1 MAKIAEE
8 LILYDRFSNTF
19 TSYIKQAE
27 TAANATKAARTA
39 TQQMEQA
46 QKAASASTDAL
57 SGSLESLVG
66 GYLGLQ
72 GLRSVLNL
80 SDTIT
85 ATTARLDMM
94 NDGLQTTAE
103 LNSMIWQ
110 SAQRARG
117 AYAGTASFVAQLG
130 NLAGNAFSSNAEIV
144 AFAEQINK
152 QIALSGTSAAG
163 ASAAILQLTQGL
175 SSGVLRGEEL
185 NSVLEQTP
193 MIAKTIADYMGVTT
207 GEMRELAS
215 QGAVTA
221 EVVKNAMFAAADET
235 NAKFEQMPMTWGQ
248 VWTQMQNMAIK
259 ALDPVL
265 QAVSWAANNMD
276 MLTPIILGVA
286 AALGVYAAAMA
297 ISTAATWLGVA
308 ANRAFIAQ
316 LMKNPFLW
324 IAVAIGFVV
333 AAIYQWIQ
341 AVGGL
346 EVAWLIAKDTVL
358 SAWEELQYGA
368 QSVATGVANWMSQM
382 AINVINAVNAMVN
395 GAIDGINGLI
405 GHVNAIVGT
414 SFGTIDHVTIGASRK
429 LSLYAEMSDRN
440 ANLYAVRGQFDA
452 AQRAREAEI
461 RAKQAAIAQ
470 STIPQNPVGYT
481 PYGNLANQMTDIG
494 KSVKSIEKSVSMS
507 EEDIKSLVDAA
518 ERRYVANVNLTSQT
532 PIINVN
538 GANTGRTAQDRQ
550 AIADAVQYVLM
561 EQLASGGV
569 RATSRP

>member
-1 MAKIAEE
+1 MAIAYYGDRISPHMTDTPEGF
-8 LILYDRFSNTF
+8 LICHDVPIARTGPQDYLAREMMLDGDPERVVTVQRYPEDVFEAATLASFEGKPICDGHPPENVGPENYAAYTKGHVQNVRRDGDYIVADLYINDANLANEVRNNVKREVSCGYLCNYVPDGAGYKQSRIRGI

-46 QKAASASTDAL
+46 QKAASASTDTL
-57 SGSLESLVG
+57 SRSLKSLVG

-110 SAQRARG
+110 SAQRTRG

-152 QIALSGTSAAG
+152 QIALSGTSTAG

-175 SSGVLRGEEL
+175 SSGALRGEEL

-235 NAKFEQMPMTWGQ
+235 NAKFEQTPYTWSQ
-248 VWTQMQNMAIK
+248 VWTQAQNIMIQAFQP
-259 ALDPVL
+259 ALDMVGQMSDWL
-265 QAVSWAANNMD
+265 GNNMD
-276 MLTPIILGVA
+276 TAIAAFYGLA
-286 AALGVYAAAMA
+286 AAVAVY
-297 ISTAATWLGVA
+297 TAATWLASA
-308 ANRAFIAQ
+308 ANRKFIAN

-346 EVAWLIAKDTVL
+346 EAAWLIAKDTVL

-405 GHVNAIVGT
+405 GHVNATTATVPAGP
-414 SFGTIDHVTIGASRK
+414 AP
-429 LSLYAEMSDRN
+429 LSLSPPP
-440 ANLYAVRGQFDA
+440 
-452 AQRAREAEI
+452 
-461 RAKQAAIAQ
+461 
-470 STIPQNPVGYT
+470 ST
-481 PYGNLANQMTDIG
+481 
-494 KSVKSIEKSVSMS
+494 
-507 EEDIKSLVDAA
+507 
-518 ERRYVANVNLTSQT
+518 
-532 PIINVN
+532 
-538 GANTGRTAQDRQ
+538 
-550 AIADAVQYVLM
+550 
-561 EQLASGGV
+561 
-569 RATSRP
+569 

>member
-57 SGSLESLVG
+57 SGSLKSLVG
-66 GYLGLQ
+66 GYLGLH

-175 SSGVLRGEEL
+175 SSGALRGEEL

-193 MIAKTIADYMGVTT
+193 MIAQTIAGYMGVTT

-215 QGAVTA
+215 EGAVTA

-235 NAKFEQMPMTWGQ
+235 NAKFEQMPYTWSQ
-248 VWTQMQNMAIK
+248 VWTQAQNIMIQAFQP
-259 ALDPVL
+259 ALDMVG
-265 QAVSWAANNMD
+265 QMSDWIGNNMD
-276 MLTPIILGVA
+276 TAIAAFYGLA
-286 AALGVYAAAMA
+286 AAVAVY
-297 ISTAATWLGVA
+297 TAATWLASA
-308 ANRAFIAQ
+308 ANRAFIAS
-316 LMKNPFLW
+316 LMSNPFLW

-395 GAIDGINGLI
+395 GAIDGINWLI
-405 GHVNAIVGT
+405 GHANAIVGT

-470 STIPQNPVGYT
+470 SAIPQNPVGYT
-481 PYGNLANQMTDIG
+481 PYDNLTNQMTDIG

-569 RATSRP
+569 RATSKP

>member
-46 QKAASASTDAL
+46 QKAASASTDTL
-57 SGSLESLVG
+57 SRSLKSLVG

-152 QIALSGTSAAG
+152 QIALSGTSTAG

-175 SSGVLRGEEL
+175 SSGALRGEEL

-235 NAKFEQMPMTWGQ
+235 NAKFEQMPYTWSQ
-248 VWTQMQNMAIK
+248 VWTQARNIMIQAFQP
-259 ALDPVL
+259 ALDMVG
-265 QAVSWAANNMD
+265 QMSDWIGNNMD
-276 MLTPIILGVA
+276 TAIAAFYGLA
-286 AALGVYAAAMA
+286 AAVAVY
-297 ISTAATWLGVA
+297 TAATWLASA
-308 ANRAFIAQ
+308 ANRAFIAS
-316 LMKNPFLW
+316 LMSNPFLW

-346 EVAWLIAKDTVL
+346 EAAWLIAKDTVL

-470 STIPQNPVGYT
+470 SAIPQNPVGYT
-481 PYGNLANQMTDIG
+481 PYDNLTNQMTDIG

-532 PIINVN
+532 PVINIT
-538 GANTGRTAQDRQ
+538 GANTGNTAADRQ

>member
-46 QKAASASTDAL
+46 QKAASASTDTL
-57 SGSLESLVG
+57 SRSLESLVG

-215 QGAVTA
+215 EGALTA
-221 EVVKNAMFAAADET
+221 DVVKNAMFAAADET
-235 NAKFEQMPMTWGQ
+235 NAKFEQMPYTWSQ
-248 VWTQMQNMAIK
+248 VWTQAQNIMIQAFQP
-259 ALDPVL
+259 ALDMVG
-265 QAVSWAANNMD
+265 QMSDWIGNNMD
-276 MLTPIILGVA
+276 TAVA
-286 AALGVYAAAMA
+286 AFYGLAAAVA
-297 ISTAATWLGVA
+297 AYTVATWLASA
-308 ANRAFIAQ
+308 ANRAFIAS
-316 LMKNPFLW
+316 LMSNPFLW

-470 STIPQNPVGYT
+470 SAIPQNPVGYT
-481 PYGNLANQMTDIG
+481 PYDNLTNQMTDIG

-507 EEDIKSLVDAA
+507 DEDIKSLVDMA

-569 RATSRP
+569 RATSMP

>member
-46 QKAASASTDAL
+46 QKAASASTDTL
-57 SGSLESLVG
+57 SRSLKSLVG

-152 QIALSGTSAAG
+152 QIALSGTSTAG

-235 NAKFEQMPMTWGQ
+235 NAKFEQMPYTWSQ
-248 VWTQMQNMAIK
+248 VWTQAQNIMIQAFQP
-259 ALDPVL
+259 ALDMVG
-265 QAVSWAANNMD
+265 QMSDWIGNNMD
-276 MLTPIILGVA
+276 TAIAAFYGLA
-286 AALGVYAAAMA
+286 AAVAVY
-297 ISTAATWLGVA
+297 TAATWLASA
-308 ANRAFIAQ
+308 ANRAFIAS
-316 LMKNPFLW
+316 LMSNPFLW

-346 EVAWLIAKDTVL
+346 EAAWLIAKDTVL

-470 STIPQNPVGYT
+470 SAAPQNPVGYT
-481 PYGNLANQMTDIG
+481 PYDNLANQMTDIG

>member
-46 QKAASASTDAL
+46 QKAASASTDTL
-57 SGSLESLVG
+57 SRSLKSLVG

-152 QIALSGTSAAG
+152 QIALSGTSAVG

-175 SSGVLRGEEL
+175 SSGALRGEEL

-193 MIAKTIADYMGVTT
+193 MIAQTIAGYMGVTT

-235 NAKFEQMPMTWGQ
+235 NAKFEQMPYTWSQ
-248 VWTQMQNMAIK
+248 VWTQAQNIMIQAFQP
-259 ALDPVL
+259 ALDMVG
-265 QAVSWAANNMD
+265 QMSDWIGNNMD
-276 MLTPIILGVA
+276 TAIAAFYGLA
-286 AALGVYAAAMA
+286 AAVAVY
-297 ISTAATWLGVA
+297 TAATWLASA
-308 ANRAFIAQ
+308 ANRAFIAS
-316 LMKNPFLW
+316 LMSNPFLW

-346 EVAWLIAKDTVL
+346 EAAWLIAKDTVL

-429 LSLYAEMSDRN
+429 LSLYAEISDRN

-452 AQRAREAEI
+452 VQRAREAEI

-470 STIPQNPVGYT
+470 SAAPQNPVGYT
-481 PYGNLANQMTDIG
+481 PYDNLTNQMTDIG

-532 PIINVN
+532 PVINIT
-538 GANTGRTAQDRQ
+538 GANTGNTAADRQ

>member
-46 QKAASASTDAL
+46 QKAASASTDTL
-57 SGSLESLVG
+57 SRSLKSLAG

-175 SSGVLRGEEL
+175 SSGALRGEEL

-235 NAKFEQMPMTWGQ
+235 NAKFEQMPMTWSQ

-259 ALDPVL
+259 ALEPVL
-265 QAVSWAANNMD
+265 GAVS
-276 MLTPIILGVA
+276 
-286 AALGVYAAAMA
+286 
-297 ISTAATWLGVA
+297 
-308 ANRAFIAQ
+308 
-316 LMKNPFLW
+316 
-324 IAVAIGFVV
+324 
-333 AAIYQWIQ
+333 
-341 AVGGL
+341 
-346 EVAWLIAKDTVL
+346 
-358 SAWEELQYGA
+358 
-368 QSVATGVANWMSQM
+368 
-382 AINVINAVNAMVN
+382 
-395 GAIDGINGLI
+395 
-405 GHVNAIVGT
+405 
-414 SFGTIDHVTIGASRK
+414 
-429 LSLYAEMSDRN
+429 
-440 ANLYAVRGQFDA
+440 
-452 AQRAREAEI
+452 
-461 RAKQAAIAQ
+461 
-470 STIPQNPVGYT
+470 
-481 PYGNLANQMTDIG
+481 
-494 KSVKSIEKSVSMS
+494 
-507 EEDIKSLVDAA
+507 
-518 ERRYVANVNLTSQT
+518 
-532 PIINVN
+532 
-538 GANTGRTAQDRQ
+538 
-550 AIADAVQYVLM
+550 
-561 EQLASGGV
+561 
-569 RATSRP
+569 

>member
-46 QKAASASTDAL
+46 QKAASASTDTL
-57 SGSLESLVG
+57 SRSLKSLAG

-85 ATTARLDMM
+85 AATARLDMM

-152 QIALSGTSAAG
+152 QIALSGTSTAG

-175 SSGVLRGEEL
+175 SSGALRGEEL

-207 GEMRELAS
+207 GEMREMAS

-235 NAKFEQMPMTWGQ
+235 NAKFEQMPYTWSQ
-248 VWTQMQNMAIK
+248 VWTQAQNIMIQAFQP
-259 ALDPVL
+259 ALDMVG
-265 QAVSWAANNMD
+265 QMSDWIGNNMD
-276 MLTPIILGVA
+276 TAIAAFYGLA
-286 AALGVYAAAMA
+286 AAVAVY
-297 ISTAATWLGVA
+297 TAATWLASA
-308 ANRAFIAQ
+308 ANRAFIAS
-316 LMKNPFLW
+316 LMSNPFLW

-470 STIPQNPVGYT
+470 SAIPQNPVGYT
-481 PYGNLANQMTDIG
+481 PYDNLTNQMTDIG

-507 EEDIKSLVDAA
+507 DEDIKSLVDMA

-532 PIINVN
+532 PVINIT
-538 GANTGRTAQDRQ
+538 GANTGNTAADRQ

>member
-1 MAKIAEE
+1 MAKITEE

-46 QKAASASTDAL
+46 QKAASASTDTL
-57 SGSLESLVG
+57 SRSLKSLVG

-152 QIALSGTSAAG
+152 QIALSGTSTAG

-175 SSGVLRGEEL
+175 SSGALRGEEL

-193 MIAKTIADYMGVTT
+193 MIAKTIADYMGMTT

-235 NAKFEQMPMTWGQ
+235 NAKFEQMPYTWSQ
-248 VWTQMQNMAIK
+248 VWTQAQNIMIQAFQP
-259 ALDPVL
+259 ALDMVG
-265 QAVSWAANNMD
+265 QMSDWIGNNMD
-276 MLTPIILGVA
+276 TAIAAFYGLA
-286 AALGVYAAAMA
+286 AAVAVY
-297 ISTAATWLGVA
+297 TAATWLGVA
-308 ANRAFIAQ
+308 ANRAFIAR

-324 IAVAIGFVV
+324 IAVAIGFMVY
-333 AAIYQWIQ
+333 AIYEGIQ

-346 EVAWLIAKDTVL
+346 EAAWLIAKDSILT
-358 SAWEELQYGA
+358 AWEDLQYGA

-470 STIPQNPVGYT
+470 SAIPQNPVGYT
-481 PYGNLANQMTDIG
+481 PYDNLTNQMTDIG

-532 PIINVN
+532 PVINIT
-538 GANTGRTAQDRQ
+538 GANTGNTAADRQ

>member
-57 SGSLESLVG
+57 SGSLKSLVG

-117 AYAGTASFVAQLG
+117 AYAGTASFIAQLG

-175 SSGVLRGEEL
+175 SSGALRGEEL

-235 NAKFEQMPMTWGQ
+235 NAKFEQMPYTWSQ
-248 VWTQMQNMAIK
+248 VWTQAQNIMIQAFQP
-259 ALDPVL
+259 ALDMVG
-265 QAVSWAANNMD
+265 QMSDWIGNNMD
-276 MLTPIILGVA
+276 TAIAAFYGLA
-286 AALGVYAAAMA
+286 AAVAVY
-297 ISTAATWLGVA
+297 TAATWLASA
-308 ANRAFIAQ
+308 ANRAFIAS
-316 LMKNPFLW
+316 LMSNPFLW

-368 QSVATGVANWMSQM
+368 QPVATGVANWMSQM

-452 AQRAREAEI
+452 VQRAREAEI

-470 STIPQNPVGYT
+470 SAAPQNPVGYT
-481 PYGNLANQMTDIG
+481 PYDNLTNRVTDIG

-532 PIINVN
+532 PVINIT
-538 GANTGRTAQDRQ
+538 GANTGNTAADRQ

>member
-46 QKAASASTDAL
+46 QKAASASTDTL
-57 SGSLESLVG
+57 SRSLKSLVG

-110 SAQRARG
+110 SAQRTRG

-152 QIALSGTSAAG
+152 QIALSGTSAVG
-163 ASAAILQLTQGL
+163 TSAAILQLTQGL

-215 QGAVTA
+215 EGALTA
-221 EVVKNAMFAAADET
+221 DVVKNAMFAAADET
-235 NAKFEQMPMTWGQ
+235 NAKFEQMPYTWSQ
-248 VWTQMQNMAIK
+248 VWTQAQNIMIQAFQP
-259 ALDPVL
+259 ALDMVG
-265 QAVSWAANNMD
+265 QMSDWIGNNMD
-276 MLTPIILGVA
+276 TAIAVFYGLAAAVA
-286 AALGVYAAAMA
+286 AYAVAQWIATGAAK
-297 ISTAATWLGVA
+297 
-308 ANRAFIAQ
+308 AFFAS
-316 LMKNPFLW
+316 LVKNPFLW
-324 IAVAIGFVV
+324 IAVLIGFVV

-461 RAKQAAIAQ
+461 RAKQAASAQ
-470 STIPQNPVGYT
+470 SAAPQTPPGYT
-481 PYGNLANQMTDIG
+481 PYDEMANQMMDIG

-532 PIINVN
+532 PVINIT
-538 GANTGRTAQDRQ
+538 GANTGNTAADRQ

>member
-57 SGSLESLVG
+57 SGSLKSLAG

-175 SSGVLRGEEL
+175 SSGALRGEEL

-215 QGAVTA
+215 EGALTA
-221 EVVKNAMFAAADET
+221 DVVKNAMFAAADET
-235 NAKFEQMPMTWGQ
+235 NAKFEQTPMTWGQ
-248 VWTQMQNMAIK
+248 VWTQAQNIMIQAFQP
-259 ALDPVL
+259 ALDMVG
-265 QAVSWAANNMD
+265 QMSNWIGNNMD
-276 MLTPIILGVA
+276 TAIAAFYGIA
-286 AALGVYAAAMA
+286 AAVAVY
-297 ISTAATWLGVA
+297 TAATWLASA

-324 IAVAIGFVV
+324 IAVAIGFMVY
-333 AAIYQWIQ
+333 AIYEGIQ

-346 EVAWLIAKDTVL
+346 EAAWLIAKDSILT
-358 SAWEELQYGA
+358 AWEDLQYGA
-368 QSVATGVANWMSQM
+368 QSFATGVANWMSQM

-405 GHVNAIVGT
+405 KGVNAIVGT

-452 AQRAREAEI
+452 VQRAREAEI

-470 STIPQNPVGYT
+470 SAAPQNPVGYT
-481 PYGNLANQMTDIG
+481 PYDNLTNQVTDIG

-532 PIINVN
+532 PVINIT
-538 GANTGRTAQDRQ
+538 GANTGNTAADRQ

-569 RATSRP
+569 RATSKP

>member
-57 SGSLESLVG
+57 SRSLKSLVG

-152 QIALSGTSAAG
+152 QIALSGTSTAG

-175 SSGVLRGEEL
+175 SSGALRGEEL

-235 NAKFEQMPMTWGQ
+235 NAKFEQMPYTWSQ
-248 VWTQMQNMAIK
+248 VWTQAQNIMIQAFQP
-259 ALDPVL
+259 ALDMVG
-265 QAVSWAANNMD
+265 QMSDWIGNNMD
-276 MLTPIILGVA
+276 TAIAAFYGLA
-286 AALGVYAAAMA
+286 AAVAVY
-297 ISTAATWLGVA
+297 TAATWLASA
-308 ANRAFIAQ
+308 ANRAFIAS
-316 LMKNPFLW
+316 LMSNPFLW

-346 EVAWLIAKDTVL
+346 EAAWLIAKDTVL

-429 LSLYAEMSDRN
+429 LSLYAEMSVRN

-470 STIPQNPVGYT
+470 SAAPQNPVGYT
-481 PYGNLANQMTDIG
+481 PYDNLANQMTDIG

>member
-57 SGSLESLVG
+57 SGSLKSLVG

-85 ATTARLDMM
+85 AATARLDMM

-175 SSGVLRGEEL
+175 SSGALRGEEL

-235 NAKFEQMPMTWGQ
+235 NAKFEQMPYTWSQ
-248 VWTQMQNMAIK
+248 VWTQAQNIMIQAFQP
-259 ALDPVL
+259 ALDMVG
-265 QAVSWAANNMD
+265 QMSDWIGNNMD
-276 MLTPIILGVA
+276 TAIAAFYGLA
-286 AALGVYAAAMA
+286 AAVAVY
-297 ISTAATWLGVA
+297 TAATWLASA
-308 ANRAFIAQ
+308 ANRAFS
-316 LMKNPFLW
+316 NPFLW

-452 AQRAREAEI
+452 VQRAREAEI
-461 RAKQAAIAQ
+461 RAKQAASAQ
-470 STIPQNPVGYT
+470 SAAPQNPIGYT
-481 PYGNLANQMTDIG
+481 PYDNLTNQVTDIG

-532 PIINVN
+532 PVINIT
-538 GANTGRTAQDRQ
+538 GANTGNTAADRQ

>member
-57 SGSLESLVG
+57 SRSLESLVG

-175 SSGVLRGEEL
+175 SSGALRGEEL

-235 NAKFEQMPMTWGQ
+235 NAKFEQMPYTWSQ
-248 VWTQMQNMAIK
+248 VWTQAQNIMIQAFQP
-259 ALDPVL
+259 ALDMVG
-265 QAVSWAANNMD
+265 QMSDWIGNNMD
-276 MLTPIILGVA
+276 TAVA
-286 AALGVYAAAMA
+286 AFYGLAAAVA
-297 ISTAATWLGVA
+297 AYTVATWLASA
-308 ANRAFIAQ
+308 ANRAFIAS
-316 LMKNPFLW
+316 LMSNPFLW

-452 AQRAREAEI
+452 VQRAREAEI

-470 STIPQNPVGYT
+470 SAIPQNPVGYT
-481 PYGNLANQMTDIG
+481 PYDNLTNQMTDIG

-507 EEDIKSLVDAA
+507 DEDIKSLVDMA

-532 PIINVN
+532 PVINIT
-538 GANTGRTAQDRQ
+538 GANTGNTAADRQ

-569 RATSRP
+569 RATSMP

>member
-46 QKAASASTDAL
+46 QKAASASTDTL
-57 SGSLESLVG
+57 SRSLKSLVG

-152 QIALSGTSAAG
+152 QIALSGTSAVG

-175 SSGVLRGEEL
+175 SSGALRGEEL

-193 MIAKTIADYMGVTT
+193 MIAQTIAGYMGVTT

-235 NAKFEQMPMTWGQ
+235 NAKFEQMPYTWSQ
-248 VWTQMQNMAIK
+248 VGTQAQNIMIQAFQP
-259 ALDPVL
+259 ALDMVGRM
-265 QAVSWAANNMD
+265 SDWIGNNMD
-276 MLTPIILGVA
+276 TAIAVFYGLA
-286 AALGVYAAAMA
+286 AAVAVYAVAQWIATGAAK
-297 ISTAATWLGVA
+297 
-308 ANRAFIAQ
+308 AFFASLVQ
-316 LMKNPFLW
+316 NPFLW
-324 IAVAIGFVV
+324 IAVLIGFVV

-470 STIPQNPVGYT
+470 SAAPQDPVGYT
-481 PYGNLANQMTDIG
+481 PCDNLANQMTDIG

-532 PIINVN
+532 PVINIT
-538 GANTGRTAQDRQ
+538 GANTGNTAADRQ

>member
-46 QKAASASTDAL
+46 QKAASASTDTL
-57 SGSLESLVG
+57 SRSLKSLVG

-152 QIALSGTSAAG
+152 QIALSGTSTAG

-175 SSGVLRGEEL
+175 SSGALRGEEL

-235 NAKFEQMPMTWGQ
+235 NAKFDQMPYTWSQ
-248 VWTQMQNMAIK
+248 VWTQAQNIMIQAFQP
-259 ALDPVL
+259 ALDMVG
-265 QAVSWAANNMD
+265 QMSDWIGNNMD
-276 MLTPIILGVA
+276 TAIAAFYGLA
-286 AALGVYAAAMA
+286 AAVAVY
-297 ISTAATWLGVA
+297 TAATWLASA
-308 ANRAFIAQ
+308 ANRAFIAN
-316 LMKNPFLW
+316 LMSNPFLW

-346 EVAWLIAKDTVL
+346 EAAWLIAKDTVL

-470 STIPQNPVGYT
+470 SAAPQNPVGYT
-481 PYGNLANQMTDIG
+481 PYDNLANQMTDIG

-532 PIINVN
+532 PVIHIT
-538 GANTGRTAQDRQ
+538 GANTGNTAADRQ

>member
-46 QKAASASTDAL
+46 QKAASASTDTL
-57 SGSLESLVG
+57 SRSLKSLVG

-152 QIALSGTSAAG
+152 QIALSGTSTAG

-175 SSGVLRGEEL
+175 SSGALRGEEL

-193 MIAKTIADYMGVTT
+193 MIAQTIAGYMGVTT

-215 QGAVTA
+215 EGAVTA

-235 NAKFEQMPMTWGQ
+235 NAKFEQMPYTWSQ
-248 VWTQMQNMAIK
+248 VWTQAQNIMIQAFQP
-259 ALDPVL
+259 ALDMVG
-265 QAVSWAANNMD
+265 QMSDWIGNNMD
-276 MLTPIILGVA
+276 TAIAAFYGLA
-286 AALGVYAAAMA
+286 AAVAVY
-297 ISTAATWLGVA
+297 TAATWLASA
-308 ANRAFIAQ
+308 ANRAFIAS
-316 LMKNPFLW
+316 LMSNPFLW

-452 AQRAREAEI
+452 VQRAREAEI

-470 STIPQNPVGYT
+470 SAAPQNPVGYT
-481 PYGNLANQMTDIG
+481 PYDNLTNQVTDIG

-532 PIINVN
+532 PVINIT
-538 GANTGRTAQDRQ
+538 GANTGNTAADRQ

-569 RATSRP
+569 RATSKP

>member
-57 SGSLESLVG
+57 SGSLKSLAG

-152 QIALSGTSAAG
+152 QIALSGTSTAG

-207 GEMRELAS
+207 GEMREMAS

-235 NAKFEQMPMTWGQ
+235 NAKFEQMPYTWSQ
-248 VWTQMQNMAIK
+248 VWTQAQNIMIQAFQP
-259 ALDPVL
+259 ALDMVG
-265 QAVSWAANNMD
+265 QMSDWIGNNMD
-276 MLTPIILGVA
+276 TAIAAFYGLA
-286 AALGVYAAAMA
+286 AAVAVY
-297 ISTAATWLGVA
+297 TAATWLASA
-308 ANRAFIAQ
+308 ANRAFIAS
-316 LMKNPFLW
+316 LMSNPFLW

-395 GAIDGINGLI
+395 GAIDGINWLI
-405 GHVNAIVGT
+405 EHANAIVGT

-461 RAKQAAIAQ
+461 QAKQAAIAQ
-470 STIPQNPVGYT
+470 SAIPQNPVGYT
-481 PYGNLANQMTDIG
+481 PYDNLTNQMTDIG